1 MLCTITRSKTAQS
14 LRLFPL
20 RLHTPAIPTPTPAIP
35 TPTPAIPTPTPA
47 IPTPTHAIP
56 TPTPAIPTPTHAIPT
71 PTPAIPTPT
80 PAIPT
85 PTPAIPTPTH
95 AIPTPTPAI
104 PTPTPAIPTPT
115 PVLWSPCLTLRAGRS
130 CAMAARDS
138 SPRPLQKAMRLVKEA
153 IQLDTRNRQKEAYCE
168 YLRSVNYISHIL
180 LQNAVSP
187 APGAQSK
194 WSRAV
199 QPRHSRVS
207 EAVEASA
214 AFLPP
219 EVFQKIQAAESQDS
233 RKELTPIQE
242 ASRLNQKLK
251 ANYEARLSRLSPS
264 QASQK
269 TSLTLSL
276 QRQMTENIII
286 ARAREQAVSFILCV
300 PLCRKMEERR
310 LRLQE
315 QANRRFSSSVTV
327 TPEEQEQRVLYANI
341 LEYEQDHDWPK
352 VWKANLKKNP
362 NDATLV
368 SGLLAHL
375 LSCLDHPVM
384 KLLKRLQCEVYQ
396 RLYPL
401 VRHSAC
407 PVSLKLSRSAQSLAG
422 SSPDV
427 QVQPGLAHSLSDASL
442 SLSMLHD
449 LNADDAPEMDSEQIQ
464 TPTPPDRENSF
475 EDLEQ
480 FLTQMDWVP
489 APGGD
494 DTASDMTFDS
504 THGDLEAHI
513 QDLEERALKEHL
525 KAIVKDVHDAIDRL
539 LSLCLLS
546 FECLNTASAKDQC
559 VACIEEVFFMP
570 IWSPLLALFRKVH
583 RERELAFENS
593 VHLYRNASPGD
604 VGVAPK
610 LFPKDMTLLHGSYP
624 YECAVQELKQLC
636 RDHCPQ
642 RKLECIGEH
651 VRPVRTLRLICACAE
666 HYRLLQDNKPVPQT
680 AAIGADDLL
689 PILSYVALRS
699 ELPQLVSECAALEDF
714 IHEGPLFYGSVALA
728 VKRRFAASVVSDRGG
743 GILSNLHA
751 ECADVRGVVAHG
763 RSFAGGGQ
771 VHLRQLQQEGVF
783 SRPTPL
789 SPGHDA
795 SSASQLPMLPLWSL
809 RRQSRGGGSSARPGP
824 GLLLIIPQS

>member
-1 MLCTITRSKTAQS
+1 MV
-14 LRLFPL
+14 RLAEQCLERRP
-20 RLHTPAIPTPTPAIP
+20 PTT
-35 TPTPAIPTPTPA
+35 
-47 IPTPTHAIP
+47 
-56 TPTPAIPTPTHAIPT
+56 
-71 PTPAIPTPT
+71 
-80 PAIPT
+80 
-85 PTPAIPTPTH
+85 
-95 AIPTPTPAI
+95 
-104 PTPTPAIPTPT
+104 
-115 PVLWSPCLTLRAGRS
+115 
-130 CAMAARDS
+130 
-138 SPRPLQKAMRLVKEA
+138 
-153 IQLDTRNRQKEAYCE
+153 
-168 YLRSVNYISHIL
+168 
-180 LQNAVSP
+180 
-187 APGAQSK
+187 APGDERPPTTAPALAPPRST
-194 WSRAV
+194 
-199 QPRHSRVS
+199 PRHSRVS
-207 EAVEASA
+207 EAVEAPA

-286 ARAREQAVSFILCV
+286 ARAREQICIIFG
-300 PLCRKMEERR
+300 
-310 LRLQE
+310 LQE
-315 QANRRFSSSVTV
+315 VFIFCYRDALRSR
-327 TPEEQEQRVLYANI
+327 EQRVLYANI
-341 LEYEQDHDWPK
+341 LEYEQDQCECDWPK

-401 VRHSAC
+401 VRNSAC

-427 QVQPGLAHSLSDASL
+427 QVQPGL
-442 SLSMLHD
+442 
-449 LNADDAPEMDSEQIQ
+449 IQ

-489 APGGD
+489 AP
-494 DTASDMTFDS
+494 
-504 THGDLEAHI
+504 
-513 QDLEERALKEHL
+513 ALKEHL
-525 KAIVKDVHDAIDRL
+525 KAIVKDVMMPSVDRCCLFACSL
-539 LSLCLLS
+539 LNVS
-546 FECLNTASAKDQC
+546 NTASAKDQC

-651 VRPVRTLRLICACAE
+651 VRPGMAGEKPLVGTALGLFGLYSTYRPSAGRVLDAFTERNVPDPVAVLVFPATVLVCLNTALWIWQELPAENPCACKISWSYMCAKSQTDSQPHTTVLLRWLICF
-666 HYRLLQDNKPVPQT
+666 PQT
-680 AAIGADDLL
+680 
-689 PILSYVALRS
+689 
-699 ELPQLVSECAALEDF
+699 QLE
-714 IHEGPLFYGSVALA
+714 
-728 VKRRFAASVVSDRGG
+728 
-743 GILSNLHA
+743 
-751 ECADVRGVVAHG
+751 
-763 RSFAGGGQ
+763 
-771 VHLRQLQQEGVF
+771 
-783 SRPTPL
+783 SRP
-789 SPGHDA
+789 
-795 SSASQLPMLPLWSL
+795 
-809 RRQSRGGGSSARPGP
+809 
-824 GLLLIIPQS
+824 

>member
-1 MLCTITRSKTAQS
+1 ME
-14 LRLFPL
+14 
-20 RLHTPAIPTPTPAIP
+20 
-35 TPTPAIPTPTPA
+35 
-47 IPTPTHAIP
+47 
-56 TPTPAIPTPTHAIPT
+56 
-71 PTPAIPTPT
+71 
-80 PAIPT
+80 
-85 PTPAIPTPTH
+85 
-95 AIPTPTPAI
+95 
-104 PTPTPAIPTPT
+104 
-115 PVLWSPCLTLRAGRS
+115 
-130 CAMAARDS
+130 AAE
-138 SPRPLQKAMRLVKEA
+138 LVKMVRLAE
-153 IQLDTRNRQKEAYCE
+153 QCLERVKSCLERRKGPPGDERPPTT
-168 YLRSVNYISHIL
+168 
-180 LQNAVSP
+180 
-187 APGAQSK
+187 APGDERPPTTAPALAPPRSTAACPNSK

-207 EAVEASA
+207 EAVEAPA

-286 ARAREQAVSFILCV
+286 ARAREQAICIIFG
-300 PLCRKMEERR
+300 
-310 LRLQE
+310 LQE
-315 QANRRFSSSVTV
+315 VFIFCYRDALRSR
-327 TPEEQEQRVLYANI
+327 EQRVLYANI
-341 LEYEQDHDWPK
+341 LEYEQDQCECDWPK

-375 LSCLDHPVM
+375 LS
-384 KLLKRLQCEVYQ
+384 
-396 RLYPL
+396 
-401 VRHSAC
+401 
-407 PVSLKLSRSAQSLAG
+407 LKLSRS
-422 SSPDV
+422 
-427 QVQPGLAHSLSDASL
+427 PGLAHSLSDASL

-494 DTASDMTFDS
+494 DT
-504 THGDLEAHI
+504 
-513 QDLEERALKEHL
+513 DLEERALKEHL
-525 KAIVKDVHDAIDRL
+525 KAIVKDVMMPSVDRCCLFACSL
-539 LSLCLLS
+539 LNVS
-546 FECLNTASAKDQC
+546 NTASAKDQC

-642 RKLECIGEH
+642 RKLECI
-651 VRPVRTLRLICACAE
+651 VRTLRLICACA
-666 HYRLLQDNKPVPQT
+666 
-680 AAIGADDLL
+680 GALPPPTGQQASASDCSHVSPISNQLSARSGHPELADLL
-689 PILSYVALRS
+689 SRSACLERALTGTELS
-699 ELPQLVSECAALEDF
+699 
-714 IHEGPLFYGSVALA
+714 I
-728 VKRRFAASVVSDRGG
+728 RGG
-743 GILSNLHA
+743 DLNNTEPIAFWL
-751 ECADVRGVVAHG
+751 
-763 RSFAGGGQ
+763 
-771 VHLRQLQQEGVF
+771 
-783 SRPTPL
+783 
-789 SPGHDA
+789 
-795 SSASQLPMLPLWSL
+795 
-809 RRQSRGGGSSARPGP
+809 
-824 GLLLIIPQS
+824 

>member
-1 MLCTITRSKTAQS
+1 
-14 LRLFPL
+14 
-20 RLHTPAIPTPTPAIP
+20 
-35 TPTPAIPTPTPA
+35 
-47 IPTPTHAIP
+47 
-56 TPTPAIPTPTHAIPT
+56 
-71 PTPAIPTPT
+71 
-80 PAIPT
+80 
-85 PTPAIPTPTH
+85 
-95 AIPTPTPAI
+95 
-104 PTPTPAIPTPT
+104 
-115 PVLWSPCLTLRAGRS
+115 
-130 CAMAARDS
+130 MAARDS

-187 APGAQSK
+187 ALVVEEDLEAAELVKMVRLAEQCLERVKSCLERRKGPPGDERPPTTAPGDERPPTTAPALAPPRSTAACPNAIAPGAQSK

-207 EAVEASA
+207 EAVEAPA

-286 ARAREQAVSFILCV
+286 ARAREQA
-300 PLCRKMEERR
+300 LCRKMEERR

-315 QANRRFSSSVTV
+315 QANRRFSSSATV
-327 TPEEQEQRVLYANI
+327 TPRSREQRVLYANI
-341 LEYEQDHDWPK
+341 LEYEQDQCECDWPK

-401 VRHSAC
+401 VRNSAC

-494 DTASDMTFDS
+494 DTVSDMTFDS

-525 KAIVKDVHDAIDRL
+525 KAIVKDVMMPSVGESL

-642 RKLECIGEH
+642 RKLECI
-651 VRPVRTLRLICACAE
+651 VRTLRLICACAE

-680 AAIGADDLL
+680 AAMPVPSGGLRLGRVPQRGSASRPRPSAGHPELADLL
-689 PILSYVALRS
+689 KAQTTLPNPSSRYVALRKNGRV
-699 ELPQLVSECAALEDF
+699 PPG
-714 IHEGPLFYGSVALA
+714 IY
-728 VKRRFAASVVSDRGG
+728 RGG
-743 GILSNLHA
+743 GIRLTSMQSALTYVESLHMGGA
-751 ECADVRGVVAHG
+751 SHQAA
-763 RSFAGGGQ
+763 RS
-771 VHLRQLQQEGVF
+771 
-783 SRPTPL
+783 T
-789 SPGHDA
+789 
-795 SSASQLPMLPLWSL
+795 
-809 RRQSRGGGSSARPGP
+809 
-824 GLLLIIPQS
+824 